1 MSSAHSMLDFATHL
15 LQQVPDPP
23 AAPPPGKLQEFVNT
37 VLGWMKWFLL
47 VAGVIGLLICAGM
60 IILGRR
66 QRNAVATE
74 GLISIAYVI
83 GGLALVAAT
92 TGVVGAFL

>member
-1 MSSAHSMLDFATHL
+1 MSTTHSLLDLVNQA
-15 LQQVPDPP
+15 LQQVPDPSP
-23 AAPPPGKLQEFVNT
+23 KPPPGKLQGFVNT
-37 VLGWMKWFLL
+37 ALGWMKWLL
-47 VAGVIGLLICAGM
+47 LAAGVVGLFICAGM

-83 GGLALVAAT
+83 GGLSLLAAS
-92 TGVVGAFL
+92 TGIVGAFL